1 MTLQSKI
8 KEQQSLR
15 EIQISRNETVLL
27 MKGRAY
33 MGTYSEEIN
42 TKNTIRLRELLEK
55 MPPFCRDYFRGIATS
70 TSSSTRVGYCRNLYT
85 FFQFMVNNN
94 PIYKKQNI
102 NSLSIDI
109 LEHITPSDMDE
120 YMEYL
125 NYYAIDGIEYKNS
138 TVTKARNLSAI
149 SNMYQFFNK
158 RQLVKNN
165 PTNAVERP
173 KVHDKAIISL
183 DQEQIFELLEV
194 VKNPEKMSERQKKIH
209 EHTVD
214 RDVTIFMVF
223 LGTGIRVSEL
233 VGLDVTDV
241 DFNNQ
246 SLRVVRKGGDE
257 EYVFFGDEVAD
268 ALYYYLYSVPTE
280 DGVIQKS
287 SRDLLLQEGNPDEK
301 ALFISLKGQRMA
313 VRSVQEMV
321 KKYRGLMNINKKI
334 TPHKLRSTFGTT
346 LYKETGDIYLVADVL
361 GHKDVNTTKAHYAAQ
376 NDQNRKRAANVV
388 RMKE

>member
-1 MTLQSKI
+1 M
-8 KEQQSLR
+8 R
-15 EIQISRNETVLL
+15 EIQILRNETVLL
-27 MKGRAY
+27 MKGRDY

-109 LEHITPSDMDE
+109 LEQITPSDMDE

-233 VGLDVTDV
+233 VGLDVTDA

-268 ALYYYLYSVPTE
+268 ALYYYLYSGPTE

-287 SRDLLLQEGNPDEK
+287 PRDLLLQEENSDEK

-376 NDQNRKRAANVV
+376 NDQNRKRAANVL
-388 RMKE
+388 KINK